1 MSKYHVCVKRSL
13 LTYIIIRFEPAE
25 PTMFRV
31 GDLVE
36 VHMTAIV
43 VSVRDG
49 RFKMILQLRSLALLD
64 ASFTNVS
71 GQAINRKT

>member
-1 MSKYHVCVKRSL
+1 
-13 LTYIIIRFEPAE
+13 
-25 PTMFRV
+25 MFRV

-49 RFKMILQLRSLALLD
+49 RFRMILQLRSLALLD